1 MSKII
6 DIALLRTRTVVL
18 AFLMILIAGVISYID
33 IPKEADPDIPIP
45 IIYILLKHDGI
56 SPEDS
61 ERQLL
66 QSIEP
71 KLRSI
76 EGVKEVRSSAYTG
89 GANIILEFDAGFDPS
104 KALYEVRERVDIGKA
119 DLPPDTKEPI
129 IKEVNL
135 NLFPVLIVTL
145 SGDIPERTLLK
156 YARNLRDELEGISS
170 VLEANLTG
178 ARKELVE
185 IIVNPAQLD
194 SYKIDAIQVIQT
206 IARSNLLIAAG
217 ALDAGNG
224 RFPIKVP
231 GLYEDLPSIL
241 EQPLKVS
248 GDSVVTIGDIASVR
262 KSFKDPSSIARLAGE
277 KSLGIEIK
285 KRSGEN
291 IIETVK
297 RVRSVVETTSKN
309 WPDGLKY
316 TFSQDRSTNI
326 KTMLRELQNNIISAV
341 LLVMIII
348 VGALGW
354 RSGALVGIAIPGS
367 FLLGILVL
375 SLLGLSINIVVL
387 FSLILSVGML
397 VDGAI
402 VVTEFAD
409 RQQKRGFLRREAYKK
424 AAKRMALPII
434 ASTATTL
441 AAFFPLIFW
450 PGIVGEFMKFLPIT
464 LVAVLSASLIMALIF
479 VPTIGGLFGSGR
491 NLPAVVPHPS
501 DPDKSPLQ
509 ERISAFGQFYKIV
522 LEKALNNP
530 GKVLLAAVLMLVGVQ
545 YTYFVAGNGLQF
557 FPNIEPETANIY
569 VRARGNMSIH
579 EKAKLLYGI
588 ERDVLNMKEVKSV
601 YTYIGKLKGA
611 EEDLPK
617 DIIGKLQLEFIDWKE
632 RRKTSLILKNIIEK
646 AKKYP
651 GLIIEFMEEKKGPPS
666 GKPLK
671 IRLTS
676 YNLDDISRATK
687 LIRDKMERTRGL
699 TNIED
704 DRDIPA
710 IEWEL
715 KIDRGQAAKFGAD
728 VALIGN
734 YVQLL
739 TNGMKVTTFN
749 PIDNEEEIDV
759 VVRYP
764 RHHRKLDQFD
774 KIKIK
779 TSSGM
784 VPIENFVNWAPQA
797 KVGTIKRVNT
807 QRTRTIKSD
816 VKQGVLPNTMVDE
829 IKSWLKDT
837 KLPKTVSVQFKGE
850 DEEQEKAKSFLVR
863 AFSVALFIIAVVLV
877 TQFNSFYSAFLILSA
892 VVMSTIGVLIGL
904 LITGKP
910 FGVVMTGVGVI
921 ALAGIV
927 VNNNIVLI
935 DTFDYLRKSSQ
946 NVKEAVLQAGMERL
960 RPVLLTTV
968 TTILG
973 LLPMV
978 LQINVDFVTRE
989 ISIGAPSTQWWVS
1002 LSTAIVFGLSF
1013 ATILTL
1019 IVTPCA
1025 LQFRANLQEAVRNY
1039 REKKQLV
1046 S

>member
-1 MSKII
+1 MDRII
-6 DIALLRTRTVVL
+6 DIALLRTRTVML
-18 AFLMILIAGVISYID
+18 AFLMILTAGVISYID

-89 GANIILEFDAGFDPS
+89 GANIILEFDAGFDS
-104 KALYEVRERVDIGKA
+104 SRALYEVRERVDIGKA

-145 SGDIPERTLLK
+145 SGNIPERTLLK

-170 VLEANLTG
+170 ILEANLTG
-178 ARKELVE
+178 ARQELVE

-217 ALDAGNG
+217 MLDSGNG

-277 KSLGIEIK
+277 RSIGIEIK

-354 RSGALVGIAIPGS
+354 RSGALVGMAIPGS

-409 RQQKRGFLRREAYKK
+409 RQQKRGLLRREAYKT

-479 VPTIGGLFGSGR
+479 VPTIGGLFGSGG

-501 DPDKSPLQ
+501 GPDKSPLH
-509 ERISAFGQFYKIV
+509 ERISAFGKFYKIV

-545 YTYFVAGNGLQF
+545 YTYFVSGNGLQF

-579 EKAKLLYGI
+579 EKAKLLHGI
-588 ERDVLNMKEVKSV
+588 EHDVLNMKEVKSA

-646 AKKYP
+646 SKNHP

-676 YNLDDISRATK
+676 DNLDDVSLATK
-687 LIRDKMERTRGL
+687 LIRDKMEKTPDL

-715 KIDRGQAAKFGAD
+715 KIDRVRAAKFGAD

-749 PIDNEEEIDV
+749 PIDSEEEIDV

-764 RHHRKLDQFD
+764 RQHRKLDQFD

-829 IKSWLKDT
+829 IKSWLKDS

-863 AFSVALFIIAVVLV
+863 AFSVALFIMAVVLV

-1025 LQFRANLQEAVRNY
+1025 LQFRANLQETVRIY

>member
-1 MSKII
+1 MDRII
-6 DIALLRTRTVVL
+6 DIALLRTRTVML
-18 AFLMILIAGVISYID
+18 AFLMILTAGVISYID

-89 GANIILEFDAGFDPS
+89 GANIILEFDAGFDS
-104 KALYEVRERVDIGKA
+104 SRALYEVRERVDIGKA

-145 SGDIPERTLLK
+145 SGNIPERTLLK

-170 VLEANLTG
+170 ILEANLTG

-217 ALDAGNG
+217 MLDSGNG

-277 KSLGIEIK
+277 RSIGIEIK

-354 RSGALVGIAIPGS
+354 RSGALVGMAIPGS

-409 RQQKRGFLRREAYKK
+409 RQQKRGFLRRKAYKT

-479 VPTIGGLFGSGR
+479 VPTIGGLFGSGG

-501 DPDKSPLQ
+501 GPDKSPLH
-509 ERISAFGQFYKIV
+509 ERISAFGKFYKIV
-522 LEKALNNP
+522 LERALNNP
-530 GKVLLAAVLMLVGVQ
+530 GKVLLAAILMLVGVQ
-545 YTYFVAGNGLQF
+545 YTYFVSGNGLQF

-588 ERDVLNMKEVKSV
+588 EHDVLNMREVKSV

-646 AKKYP
+646 AKNYP

-676 YNLDDISRATK
+676 DNLDDVSLATK
-687 LIRDKMERTRGL
+687 LIRDKMEKTPDL

-715 KIDRGQAAKFGAD
+715 KIDRVRAAKFGAD

-764 RHHRKLDQFD
+764 RQHRKLDQFN

-829 IKSWLKDT
+829 IKSWLKDS

-863 AFSVALFIIAVVLV
+863 AFSVALFIMAVVLV

-1025 LQFRANLQEAVRNY
+1025 LQFRANLQETVRNY
-1039 REKKQLV
+1039 RAKKQLV